1 MTKPRVL
8 IIISIQFT
16 VRILIRSSFVKNI
29 KRYVDPV
36 IVLSYE
42 DQNFQNELETMGLEV
57 HLSKKNQY
65 SNKHRHLKNKINYIW
80 NKIFLQSF
88 SISLDE
94 DIEGALY
101 PKTIFQ
107 MLLKSIIRLYWNIK
121 YIALGQYVSLI
132 NEEEEIFFN
141 NSNVISMEKQIVK
154 YGIDLVMSLT
164 PYNIHD
170 EVILRITKK
179 HNIPIFISY
188 LSFDNIIAYGRV
200 PVIAECYT
208 LWNRFNKEQLLK
220 AYSGASTSRI
230 EIVGAPQFDFYYD
243 ETYLWEEQYW
253 REKLSLPKERPVILF
268 GAGFYKIVPNEH
280 HWLKQLDDAIE
291 DDEIK
296 GNPIILFRI
305 HPVDPIDRW
314 EPVLKNAKNIVF
326 DEPWKTDSI
335 QKGSA
340 NIEKK
345 DIEKLVS
352 SLFHSSVHINASS
365 TMTIDGSIF
374 DRPQIGP
381 AYDDMYDKKYDKIV
395 KDLYRR
401 EHFIPIMK
409 SEGLELAY
417 SREELIKLINTAFE
431 NPTKLS
437 SQRKTMVKEICTYFD
452 GESINRI
459 EEVFKSFLKS
469 RGLI

>member
-1 MTKPRVL
+1 M
-8 IIISIQFT
+8 
-16 VRILIRSSFVKNI
+16 
-29 KRYVDPV
+29 
-36 IVLSYE
+36 
-42 DQNFQNELETMGLEV
+42 
-57 HLSKKNQY
+57 
-65 SNKHRHLKNKINYIW
+65 
-80 NKIFLQSF
+80 
-88 SISLDE
+88 
-94 DIEGALY
+94 
-101 PKTIFQ
+101 
-107 MLLKSIIRLYWNIK
+107 
-121 YIALGQYVSLI
+121 
-132 NEEEEIFFN
+132 
-141 NSNVISMEKQIVK
+141 
-154 YGIDLVMSLT
+154 
-164 PYNIHD
+164 
-170 EVILRITKK
+170 
-179 HNIPIFISY
+179 
-188 LSFDNIIAYGRV
+188 
-200 PVIAECYT
+200 
-208 LWNRFNKEQLLK
+208 
-220 AYSGASTSRI
+220 
-230 EIVGAPQFDFYYD
+230 
-243 ETYLWEEQYW
+243 
-253 REKLSLPKERPVILF
+253 
-268 GAGFYKIVPNEH
+268 
-280 HWLKQLDDAIE
+280 
-291 DDEIK
+291 
-296 GNPIILFRI
+296 
-305 HPVDPIDRW
+305 
-314 EPVLKNAKNIVF
+314 KNAKNIVF

>member
-1 MTKPRVL
+1 L
-8 IIISIQFT
+8 
-16 VRILIRSSFVKNI
+16 
-29 KRYVDPV
+29 V
-36 IVLSYE
+36 I
-42 DQNFQNELETMGLEV
+42 
-57 HLSKKNQY
+57 
-65 SNKHRHLKNKINYIW
+65 
-80 NKIFLQSF
+80 
-88 SISLDE
+88 
-94 DIEGALY
+94 
-101 PKTIFQ
+101 
-107 MLLKSIIRLYWNIK
+107 
-121 YIALGQYVSLI
+121 
-132 NEEEEIFFN
+132 
-141 NSNVISMEKQIVK
+141 
-154 YGIDLVMSLT
+154 SLT

-170 EVILRITKK
+170 EFILRIAKK

-200 PVIAECYT
+200 PVIADCYT
-208 LWNRFNKEQLLK
+208 LWNRFNKEQLLR
-220 AYSGASTSRI
+220 AYSDSLNSRI
-230 EIVGAPQFDFYYD
+230 EIVGPPQFDFYYD
-243 ETYLWEEQYW
+243 ETNLWKEKYW
-253 REKLSLPKERPVILF
+253 REKLSLPIERPVILF

-291 DDEIK
+291 NDEIK

-314 EPVLKNAKNIVF
+314 EPILKNAKHIIF
-326 DEPWKTDSI
+326 DEPWKSDSI
-335 QKGSA
+335 QKGAA

-365 TMTIDGSIF
+365 TMTVDGAIF

-401 EHFIPIMK
+401 EHFIPILK
-409 SEGLELAY
+409 SGGLELAF

-431 NPTKLS
+431 NPNKLS
-437 SQRKTMVKEICTYFD
+437 SQRKTMVKEICTYSD
-452 GESINRI
+452 GESINRT

>member
-1 MTKPRVL
+1 MNKPRVL

-16 VRILIRSSFVKNI
+16 VRILIRSSFAKNI
-29 KRYVDPV
+29 KKYVNPV
-36 IVLSYE
+36 IVLSWV
-42 DQNFQNELETMGLEV
+42 DQNFQNELESMGFEV
-57 HLSKKNQY
+57 HITRKNQF
-65 SNKHRHLKNKINYIW
+65 SKKHRHLRNKINYVW
-80 NKIFLQSF
+80 NKMFLQSF
-88 SISLDE
+88 SISLDN
-94 DIEGALY
+94 DIEDALY
-101 PKTIFQ
+101 PKTIIQ
-107 MLLKSIIRLYWNIK
+107 MLLKLIIRVYWNIK
-121 YIALGQYVSLI
+121 YIFLRQYDSLI
-132 NEEEEIFFN
+132 NEEEKIFFN
-141 NSNVISMEKQIVK
+141 DSNVIAMEKEIVE
-154 YGIDLVMSLT
+154 YGIDLVISLT

-170 EVILRITKK
+170 EFILRIAKK

-200 PVIAECYT
+200 PVIADFYT
-208 LWNRFNKEQLLK
+208 LWNRFNKEQLLR
-220 AYSGASTSRI
+220 AYSDSSNSRI
-230 EIVGAPQFDFYYD
+230 EIVGPPQFDFYYD
-243 ETYLWEEQYW
+243 ETNLWKEKYW
-253 REKLSLPKERPVILF
+253 REKLSLPIERPVILF
-268 GAGFYKIVPNEH
+268 GAGYYKIVPNEH

-291 DDEIK
+291 NDEIK

-314 EPVLKNAKNIVF
+314 EPILKNAKHIIF
-326 DEPWKTDSI
+326 DEPWKSDSI
-335 QKGSA
+335 QKGAA

-365 TMTIDGSIF
+365 TMTVDGAIF

-401 EHFIPIMK
+401 EHFIPILK
-409 SEGLELAY
+409 SGGLELAF

-431 NPTKLS
+431 NPNKLS
-437 SQRKTMVKEICTYFD
+437 SQRKTMVKEICTYSD
-452 GESINRI
+452 GESINRT